1 MFEFIQEVLRDCPD
15 LTSTHFPH
23 LFENTKPDLSATL
36 KESLQMCSKK
46 SERNIMIFIVRL
58 HYAVSICNAFRL
70 ENDPKY
76 KAIKFDFHT
85 FPILEDL
92 FKELEFDRNMAM
104 NQKGKRKRRSETIEI
119 HTDESLGEPPQS
131 TLMDGFIASFE
142 HFKDDQYD
150 ILEEIAARLDRVE
163 HSISLVYNT
172 VRK

>member
-1 MFEFIQEVLRDCPD
+1 MFEFVQEVLRDCPD
-15 LTSTHFPH
+15 LTSTYFPH
-23 LFENTKPDLSATL
+23 LFENTKPDLSATS

-92 FKELEFDRNMAM
+92 FKELEFD
-104 NQKGKRKRRSETIEI
+104 
-119 HTDESLGEPPQS
+119 
-131 TLMDGFIASFE
+131 
-142 HFKDDQYD
+142 
-150 ILEEIAARLDRVE
+150 
-163 HSISLVYNT
+163 
-172 VRK
+172 